1 MDKSI
6 EIPDNFD
13 EYTEKSRQRRKY
25 MDGLKRFIED
35 LTHPSD
41 PVIEGPSS
49 AKRARLSEGVTSV
62 FQQAQCLIS
71 KF

>member
-1 MDKSI
+1 
-6 EIPDNFD
+6 
-13 EYTEKSRQRRKY
+13 

-41 PVIEGPSS
+41 PVNEGPSH

-62 FQQAQCLIS
+62 FQQAQCLI
-71 KF
+71 